1 MTSGQKGNQR
11 PQLNTLGLK
20 LIQFKSHSHRR
31 CSILSRM
38 VLHYYPFFN
47 TSKGGKFLKSDAASV
62 GEYNR
67 VI

>member
-31 CSILSRM
+31 CNILSRM
-38 VLHYYPFFN
+38 VLHHYPFFN
-47 TSKGGKFLKSDAASV
+47 TSKGGKFLKKL
-62 GEYNR
+62 
-67 VI
+67 